1 MTMQHNIDAA
11 QASPEC
17 YSVMLEND
25 HVRVLDMRIPAGQ
38 SDETHSHPNE
48 TVYFVTG
55 GKARINMPD
64 GQSVELDIP
73 DGHIMWH
80 EPWTHRVENIGTTE
94 IHAIVVE
101 GKP

>member
-1 MTMQHNIDAA
+1 MTTEHNIDAA
-11 QASPEC
+11 KVSPEC

-25 HVRVLDMRIPAGQ
+25 QVRVLDMRIPAGK

-80 EPWTHRVENIGTTE
+80 EPWTHRVENIGSTE
-94 IHAIVVE
+94 IRAIVVE
-101 GKP
+101 SKV